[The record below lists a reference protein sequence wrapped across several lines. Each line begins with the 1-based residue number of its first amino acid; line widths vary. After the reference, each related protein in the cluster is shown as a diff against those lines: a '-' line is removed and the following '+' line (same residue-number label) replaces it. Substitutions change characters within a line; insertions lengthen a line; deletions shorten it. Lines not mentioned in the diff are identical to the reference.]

1 MEAIRLMG
9 LRLQNMRDRKR
20 DKGVKICPNVTI
32 NDSDFIEPPVK
43 RDSGDEGKNE

>member
-1 MEAIRLMG
+1 
-9 LRLQNMRDRKR
+9 MRDRKK

-43 RDSGDEGKNE
+43 RDEVNEMHPEIVPRDDV